1 MEKAITNFLK
11 TDTPNDLSQKLF
23 LLGLFFLPT
32 ALPITGL
39 FFISS
44 LLISLKFNKLKIPK
58 SKVDLFLLISLI
70 LIILSSI
77 NNTLINVP
85 KELIGQSKILVW
97 SGLLNWAPMFFFYW
111 GFRPFLKTA
120 KQRIISIKFFIS
132 GCVPV
137 LLTFILQLF
146 SFYGP
151 YKTFFNLIIWF
162 NKPLGEVG
170 GYTGLFSNP
179 NYAGIFLVLTLPFLF
194 FLINEKQNENLISRL
209 ILTTLIVLTI
219 LFAFAT
225 NSRNALIG
233 IIISLFSLINIKKI
247 SSYILIFTGS
257 FILTISY
264 LTNFSNLLK
273 IKIYSLKLS
282 FCPALDSKNVLCKL
296 VNFNAGL
303 ENPRIRIWLSTL
315 SMIKERPI
323 WGWGSSTFSEVF
335 PYKNIVAIP
344 YRNLEIQHSHN
355 IILEIAHNFGIP
367 SALVL
372 IICIAYILFNAYKFI
387 IIKKN
392 KNILNYY
399 LNRAWIVTLIIILAS
414 QLFDMT
420 YYDGKISLIF
430 VILLAGT
437 QCIVEENE
445 KLIESY
451 T

>member
-1 MEKAITNFLK
+1 MV
-11 TDTPNDLSQKLF
+11 
-23 LLGLFFLPT
+23 
-32 ALPITGL
+32 
-39 FFISS
+39 
-44 LLISLKFNKLKIPK
+44 ISLF
-58 SKVDLFLLISLI
+58 
-70 LIILSSI
+70 
-77 NNTLINVP
+77 TLINID
-85 KELIGQSKILVW
+85 KISRFILIG
-97 SGLLNWAPMFFFYW
+97 
-111 GFRPFLKTA
+111 
-120 KQRIISIKFFIS
+120 
-132 GCVPV
+132 
-137 LLTFILQLF
+137 
-146 SFYGP
+146 
-151 YKTFFNLIIWF
+151 
-162 NKPLGEVG
+162 
-170 GYTGLFSNP
+170 
-179 NYAGIFLVLTLPFLF
+179 AG
-194 FLINEKQNENLISRL
+194 S
-209 ILTTLIVLTI
+209 LIV
-219 LFAFAT
+219 
-225 NSRNALIG
+225 
-233 IIISLFSLINIKKI
+233 SL
-247 SSYILIFTGS
+247 
-257 FILTISY
+257 SY
-264 LTNFSNLLK
+264 LTNSFNFLK
-273 IKIYSLKLS
+273 DKINSFKFS
-282 FCPALDSKNVLCKL
+282 FCPISDATNIFCKM
-296 VNFNAGL
+296 VNLSAGL